1 MRAFEKNKLIA
12 ILKELARNE
21 IRIAYH
27 DEGEILSTCTS
38 KIGGRPAVPDGFI
51 WPRYLGE
58 SFENII
64 KERPLSFM
72 AQFNLEE
79 LKAYD
84 TENLLPE
91 KGMLSFFYEQITMP
105 WGYDPEHHGSAKVY
119 YFPTIDDLKLM
130 DAPEDIDE
138 EAIMPEL
145 AVTFEKHVSI
155 PVFEDFP
162 EDMTDMEIEWE
173 DYDDCSEEL
182 GCRRDQLG
190 EINKLLGYPDTIQNA
205 MLEECEEMIEK
216 VYPSEAMRIYVD
228 ENGIVDK
235 SKDWILLFQ
244 MGTIETKDM
253 EYMFGDCGHIYFWIR
268 KHDLMN
274 KNFDKIWL
282 ILQCG

>member
-1 MRAFEKNKLIA
+1 MRACEKEKLIT
-12 ILKELARNE
+12 ILNELARNE
-21 IRIAYH
+21 IRISNHEKDA
-27 DEGEILSTCTS
+27 ILPVCTS
-38 KIGGRPAVPDGFI
+38 KIGGSPAVPDGFI
-51 WPRYLGE
+51 WPRYLGV
-58 SFENII
+58 SFDDVI

-105 WGYDPEHHGSAKVY
+105 WGVDVEHHGSAKVY
-119 YFPTIDDLKLM
+119 YFPTIDNLKPM

-138 EAIMPEL
+138 EAIIPEL
-145 AVTFEKHVSI
+145 AITFEKHMSI

-162 EDMTDMEIEWE
+162 EDLTDMIIDWD
-173 DYDDCSEEL
+173 DYDECREEL
-182 GCRRDQLG
+182 GCMRDHLG
-190 EINKLLGYPDTIQNA
+190 EINKLLGYPDTIQNP
-205 MLEECEEMIEK
+205 MPEECEEMIEQ
-216 VYPSEAMRIYVD
+216 VYPSEAMTICVD

-244 MGTIETKDM
+244 MGTLETKDM